1 LATPISSAPPA
12 FPHLLAPL
20 DLGFTT
26 LKNRVLMGSMHTGL
40 EDGRKHFPAMA
51 AYFAERAR
59 GGVGLMV
66 TGGFAPNIAGW
77 TKPFAGMLTTSG
89 AARRHRQVTDAVHQE
104 GGKIALQ
111 ILHTGRYG
119 YHPLCVAP
127 SRLQSPIS
135 PFTPY
140 ALSAGGIERQIRAFV
155 RCAQLAR
162 EAGYDGVEIMGSEGY
177 LINQFL
183 VTHTNQRTD
192 DWGGS
197 YANRMRLAVE
207 IVRRTREAVGPD
219 FILIYR
225 LSLIDLIPDG
235 SSWTEVVQLAKAI
248 EAAGATLINS
258 GIGWHEARVPTIATS
273 VPRGAFT
280 WVTKKL
286 RTELRAAGLN
296 IPVITSNRLNMP
308 EVAEQVLA
316 DGCADMVS
324 MARPFLADPEFVN
337 KAAQGRSQDI
347 NTCIACNQACLDH
360 AFKARLA
367 SCLVNP
373 RAGHET
379 ELVIR
384 IAPAR
389 KRVAVVGAG
398 PAGLAAATTL
408 AERGHDVTL
417 FDAAGEI
424 GGQFNLARRVP
435 GKEEFAE
442 TLRYF
447 GRRIEQTGVTLRL
460 NTRVEAAELVLERFD
475 AVILAT
481 GVTPRSPRIPGQQHP
496 RVLSYIDVLLG
507 RQVVGERVALIGA
520 GGIGFDVAE
529 FLVTPPG
536 HSTAL
541 NLPAWLAE
549 WGVADPGSVRGGVVR
564 PHITPP
570 ARQVTLLQ
578 RKAGKMGA
586 GLGKTTGW
594 IHRAAL
600 KMKQVE
606 MISGVNYERIGDQ
619 GNGVGLF
626 ITHGP
631 KRENGSVIEVDH
643 IVLCAGQ
650 EPLRDLLEPLR
661 AAGMKTHLIGGADEA
676 GELDAKRAIDQGT
689 RLAAL
694 L

>member
-1 LATPISSAPPA
+1 MHHSSPY
-12 FPHLLAPL
+12 PHLLAPL

-59 GGVGLMV
+59 GGVALMV

-77 TKPFAGMLTTSG
+77 TKPFAGTLASAG
-89 AARRHRQVTDAVHQE
+89 AARRHKLVTDAVHAE

-119 YHPLCVAP
+119 YHPFCVAP
-127 SRLQSPIS
+127 SRIQSPIS
-135 PFTPY
+135 PFTPRE
-140 ALSAGGIERQIRAFV
+140 LSVAGIERQIRAFI

-162 EAGYDGVEIMGSEGY
+162 DAGYDGVEIMGSEGY
-177 LINQFL
+177 FINQFL

-197 YANRMRLAVE
+197 YANRMRLAIE

-225 LSLIDLIPDG
+225 LSIIDLIPGG
-235 SSWTEVVQLAKAI
+235 SSWDEVVQLAKAV

-258 GIGWHEARVPTIATS
+258 GIGWHESRVPTIATS
-273 VPRGAFT
+273 VPRAAFT
-280 WVTKKL
+280 WVTQKL
-286 RTELRAAGLN
+286 RTELRAAGLQ
-296 IPVITSNRLNMP
+296 IPLITSNRLNMP

-316 DGCADMVS
+316 DGCGDMVS

-337 KAAQGRSQDI
+337 KAAQGRSADI

-360 AFKARLA
+360 AFKGKLA

-379 ELVIR
+379 DLIIR
-384 IAPAR
+384 IAPAK

-408 AERGHDVTL
+408 AERGHAVTL
-417 FDAAGEI
+417 YDAAAEI
-424 GGQFNLARRVP
+424 GGQFNMAKLVP
-435 GKEEFAE
+435 GKEEFVQ

-447 GRRIEQTGVTLRL
+447 GQRIAQTGVTLRL
-460 NTRVEAAELVLERFD
+460 NTRVDAAALLAEKFD
-475 AVILAT
+475 EVILAT
-481 GVTPRSPRIPGQQHP
+481 GVTPRDPRIPGQEHP
-496 RVLSYIDVLLG
+496 KVLSYIDVLLG
-507 RQVVGERVALIGA
+507 RQPVGQRVALIGA

-529 FLVTPPG
+529 FLASAPG

-541 NLPAWLAE
+541 DLPAWLAE
-549 WGVADPGSVRGGVVR
+549 WGVTDPEQARGGVAVPRPEEAVR
-564 PHITPP
+564 
-570 ARQVTLLQ
+570 ALTLLQ
-578 RKAGKMGA
+578 RKPGKLGKN
-586 GLGKTTGW
+586 LGKTTGW

-606 MISGVNYERIGDQ
+606 MLSGVNYERIGDTAS
-619 GNGVGLF
+619 GAGVSLF
-626 ITHGP
+626 ITFGE
-631 KRENGSVIEVDH
+631 KRENATVLELDH

-650 EPLRDLLEPLR
+650 VPMRELLAPLQ
-661 AAGMKTHLIGGADEA
+661 AAGVKAHLIGGADEA
-676 GELDAKRAIDQGT
+676 SELDAKRAIDQGT
-689 RLAAL
+689 RLAAAL
-694 L
+694 